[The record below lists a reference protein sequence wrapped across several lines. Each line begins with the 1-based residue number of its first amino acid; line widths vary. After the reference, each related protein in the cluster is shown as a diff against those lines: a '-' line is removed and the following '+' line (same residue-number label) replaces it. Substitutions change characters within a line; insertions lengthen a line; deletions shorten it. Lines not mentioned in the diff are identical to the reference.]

1 MPLDPHLA
9 GVLRM
14 LAEAGRKP
22 TYKGTPQEARAGYFA
37 LTVGTRKPAEV
48 VPVGSV
54 EDAVVDGAA
63 GPLEARIYRPEGAG
77 PHPTVCYFHGGGF
90 VIGSLETHDNT
101 CRELCRGANVV
112 VVSVDYRL
120 APEHPFPAA
129 LEDALVAYRALLA
142 GGVSP
147 SSIVIAGD
155 SAGGNL
161 ALSLLLA
168 LRDAREPLPAAA
180 VLISPWV
187 DLTQTGGSMQANEAF
202 DWASPWMFERWTR
215 EYLQGGDPSDPRASP
230 ALANLAGLP
239 PLLIQIGTCELLL
252 DQVLELAGRA
262 RNAGV
267 DVTLEEYPD
276 LTHLWHSLTPLFPR
290 FQGSMDRIGDFVRAR
305 SREKAAEKSP
315 AA

>member
-120 APEHPFPAA
+120 APEHPFPAGI
-129 LEDALVAYRALLA
+129 EDAVAATRWALAHAREL
-142 GGVSP
+142 GGDDTVG
-147 SSIVIAGD
+147 IAGD
-155 SAGGNL
+155 SAGGNFS
-161 ALSLLLA
+161 AVVA
-168 LRDAREPLPAAA
+168 QQLRDSRPRLAGQFLIYPAVDHPGAGHPSTEANARGYLLELETMKWFYRHYAGEGA
-180 VLISPWV
+180 
-187 DLTQTGGSMQANEAF
+187 DLA
-202 DWASPWMFERWTR
+202 
-215 EYLQGGDPSDPRASP
+215 DPRIAPLRSP
-230 ALANLAGLP
+230 DLAGLP
-239 PLLIQIGTCELLL
+239 PAVIVTAEFDPLRDEGEAYGEAL
-252 DQVLELAGRA
+252 RA
-262 RNAGV
+262 AGV
-267 DVTLEEYPD
+267 RTEVI
-276 LTHLWHSLTPLFPR
+276 R
-290 FQGSMDRIGDFVRAR
+290 GDGMIHGFFDMGRW
-305 SREKAAEKSP
+305 SP
-315 AA
+315 AAQACIDRAVRRFGEVLRGG